1 MLFSSAKTEEF
12 DEIRG
17 FYWSLIDAM
26 GSRTIGWRKGVYP
39 SDGYL
44 RMSLERRELFTL
56 KAGAELL
63 ACVILNSSRNEGYK
77 GIHWS
82 LDCRDLDCRD
92 EEVLFPHA
100 LAVAPG
106 HQGRRLGS
114 RLVREIL
121 RLARARG
128 KRTVRLDILS
138 GNAPAESLYRS
149 AGFTFAGTETMY
161 YEDTGWT
168 EYKMFELVL

>member
-44 RMSLERRELFTL
+44 RLSLERRELFTL
-56 KAGAELL
+56 KDGAELL

-82 LDCRDLDCRD
+82 LDCRD
-92 EEVLFPHA
+92 EEVLVPHA

-106 HQGRRLGS
+106 HQGRGLGS

-149 AGFTFAGTETMY
+149 AGFTFAGAETMY